1 MKRFSSG
8 SETKVAKE
16 VGGSVPAQELGD
28 KVGEQ
33 LIVVK
38 FEGKKSDGKVV
49 VEEDKMLEEEE
60 DKMLEEEEDKVLD
73 EKLILQCFLD
83 KIPGDTD

>member
-1 MKRFSSG
+1 M
-8 SETKVAKE
+8 AKE
-16 VGGSVPAQELGD
+16 VGGSEELGD

-33 LIVVK
+33 LIVFK
-38 FEGKKSDGKVV
+38 FEEKKLDGKVI
-49 VEEDKMLEEEE
+49 VEEDKMLDEEEGKE
-60 DKMLEEEEDKVLD
+60 LE

>member
-16 VGGSVPAQELGD
+16 VGCSESPQELGD

-33 LIVVK
+33 LMVVK
-38 FEGKKSDGKVV
+38 FREKKLDGKVV
-49 VEEDKMLEEEE
+49 GEEDKMLDEEEGE
-60 DKMLEEEEDKVLD
+60 ELE

>member
-1 MKRFSSG
+1 MEVKRFSSG

-16 VGGSVPAQELGD
+16 VGGSEPSQELGD

-38 FEGKKSDGKVV
+38 FREKKLDGKVV
-49 VEEDKMLEEEE
+49 VEEDKMLDEEEGKE
-60 DKMLEEEEDKVLD
+60 LE

>member
-1 MKRFSSG
+1 MKRFSSD
-8 SETKVAKE
+8 SETKVGKE
-16 VGGSVPAQELGD
+16 VGCSEPSQELDD

-38 FEGKKSDGKVV
+38 FEEKKLDGKVI
-49 VEEDKMLEEEE
+49 VEEDKMLDEEEGKE
-60 DKMLEEEEDKVLD
+60 LE
-73 EKLILQCFLD
+73 EKLILQCFPD

>member
-1 MKRFSSG
+1 MEVKRFSSG

-16 VGGSVPAQELGD
+16 VGGSEPSQELGD

-38 FEGKKSDGKVV
+38 FREKKLDGKVV
-49 VEEDKMLEEEE
+49 VEEDKMLDEEEGKE
-60 DKMLEEEEDKVLD
+60 LE

-83 KIPGDTD
+83 KIPGETD

>member
-8 SETKVAKE
+8 SETEVAKE
-16 VGGSVPAQELGD
+16 VGGSEPSQELGD

-38 FEGKKSDGKVV
+38 FDEKKSDGKVV
-49 VEEDKMLEEEE
+49 VEEDKMLDEEEGE
-60 DKMLEEEEDKVLD
+60 ELE

-83 KIPGDTD
+83 KIPGETD

>member
-1 MKRFSSG
+1 MEVKRFSSG

-16 VGGSVPAQELGD
+16 VGGSEPSQELGD

-38 FEGKKSDGKVV
+38 FREKKLDGKVV
-49 VEEDKMLEEEE
+49 VEEDKMLDEEEGKE
-60 DKMLEEEEDKVLD
+60 LE
-73 EKLILQCFLD
+73 EKLILLCFLD

>member
-1 MKRFSSG
+1 MEVKRFSSG

-16 VGGSVPAQELGD
+16 VGGSEPSQELGD

-33 LIVVK
+33 LMVVK
-38 FEGKKSDGKVV
+38 FREKKLDGKVF
-49 VEEDKMLEEEE
+49 VEEDKMLDEEEGKE
-60 DKMLEEEEDKVLD
+60 LE

>member
-8 SETKVAKE
+8 SETNLAKE
-16 VGGSVPAQELGD
+16 VCGSEPALELGD

-38 FEGKKSDGKVV
+38 FEEKKLDGKVV
-49 VEEDKMLEEEE
+49 VEEDK
-60 DKMLEEEEDKVLD
+60 VLD
-73 EKLILQCFLD
+73 EEEGKELEAKLILQCFPD

>member
-1 MKRFSSG
+1 MEVKRFSSG

-16 VGGSVPAQELGD
+16 VGGSEPSQELGD

-38 FEGKKSDGKVV
+38 FDEKKSDGKVV
-49 VEEDKMLEEEE
+49 VEEDKMLDEEEGE
-60 DKMLEEEEDKVLD
+60 ELE

>member
-8 SETKVAKE
+8 SETNLAKE
-16 VGGSVPAQELGD
+16 VGGSVPSQELGD

-38 FEGKKSDGKVV
+38 FEEKKLDGKVV
-49 VEEDKMLEEEE
+49 VEKDKMLDEEEGKE
-60 DKMLEEEEDKVLD
+60 LE

>member
-16 VGGSVPAQELGD
+16 VGGSEPSQELGD

-33 LIVVK
+33 LMVVK
-38 FEGKKSDGKVV
+38 FREKKLDGKVV
-49 VEEDKMLEEEE
+49 VEEDKLLDEKEGKELE
-60 DKMLEEEEDKVLD
+60 

>member
-16 VGGSVPAQELGD
+16 VGGSEPSQELGD

-38 FEGKKSDGKVV
+38 FREKKLDGKVV
-49 VEEDKMLEEEE
+49 VEEDKLLDEELE
-60 DKMLEEEEDKVLD
+60 

-83 KIPGDTD
+83 KIPGETD

>member
-16 VGGSVPAQELGD
+16 VGGSVPSQELGD

-38 FEGKKSDGKVV
+38 FEEKKLDGKVV
-49 VEEDKMLEEEE
+49 VEEDKML
-60 DKMLEEEEDKVLD
+60 DEEEDKVLD

>member
-1 MKRFSSG
+1 M
-8 SETKVAKE
+8 AKE
-16 VGGSVPAQELGD
+16 VGGSVPSQELGD

-38 FEGKKSDGKVV
+38 FEEKKLDGKVV
-49 VEEDKMLEEEE
+49 VEEDKMLDEEEGKE
-60 DKMLEEEEDKVLD
+60 LE

>member
-1 MKRFSSG
+1 MEVKRFSSG

-16 VGGSVPAQELGD
+16 VAGSEPSQELGD

-38 FEGKKSDGKVV
+38 FREKKLDGKVV
-49 VEEDKMLEEEE
+49 VEEDKMLDEEEGE
-60 DKMLEEEEDKVLD
+60 ELE

>member
-1 MKRFSSG
+1 MEVKRFSFG

-16 VGGSVPAQELGD
+16 VGGSEPSQELGD

-38 FEGKKSDGKVV
+38 FEEKKLDGKVV
-49 VEEDKMLEEEE
+49 VEEDKML
-60 DKMLEEEEDKVLD
+60 DKVKDKELE

>member
-16 VGGSVPAQELGD
+16 VGGSEPSQELGD

-38 FEGKKSDGKVV
+38 FEEKKSDGKVV
-49 VEEDKMLEEEE
+49 VEEDKM
-60 DKMLEEEEDKVLD
+60 LD

>member
-8 SETKVAKE
+8 SETEVAKE
-16 VGGSVPAQELGD
+16 VGGSEPPQELSD

-38 FEGKKSDGKVV
+38 FDEKKSDGKVV
-49 VEEDKMLEEEE
+49 VEEDKMLDEEEGE
-60 DKMLEEEEDKVLD
+60 ELE

-83 KIPGDTD
+83 KIPGETD